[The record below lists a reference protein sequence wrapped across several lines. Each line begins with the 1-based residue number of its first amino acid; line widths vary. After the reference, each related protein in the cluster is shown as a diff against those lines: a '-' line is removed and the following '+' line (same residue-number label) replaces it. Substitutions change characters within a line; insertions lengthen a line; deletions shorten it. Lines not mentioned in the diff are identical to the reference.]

1 MNPLIQTSLSLL
13 VVLGVIV
20 GFAYVIRRL
29 QLKLPGNQ
37 SLIHVKSSIALGS
50 KERLALIEVNG
61 EWILIGITGSSI
73 NHILTLQR
81 PPDINLETSTSNPS
95 WLQTY
100 LTIKKNSKDL

>member
-20 GFAYVIRRL
+20 GFAYVIRRV

-37 SLIHVKSSIALGS
+37 SLIHIKSSIALGS

-73 NHILTLQR
+73 NHIMTLQN
-81 PPDINLETSTSNPS
+81 PPEINEELSSSNPT
-95 WLQTY
+95 WLQSY
-100 LTIKKNSKDL
+100 LPTKKNSNG

>member
-20 GFAYVIRRL
+20 GFAYVIRRV

-37 SLIHVKSSIALGS
+37 SLIHIKSSIALGS

-61 EWILIGITGSSI
+61 EWILIGITSSSI
-73 NHILTLQR
+73 NHIVTLQN
-81 PPDINLETSTSNPS
+81 PPEINEELNTSNPS

-100 LTIKKNSKDL
+100 LPTKKNFNG

>member
-20 GFAYVIRRL
+20 GFAYVIRRV

-37 SLIHVKSSIALGS
+37 SLIHIKSSIALGS

-73 NHILTLQR
+73 NHIVTLQH
-81 PPDINLETSTSNPS
+81 PPEINEELNTSNPT
-95 WLQTY
+95 WLQSY
-100 LTIKKNSKDL
+100 LPTKKNSNG